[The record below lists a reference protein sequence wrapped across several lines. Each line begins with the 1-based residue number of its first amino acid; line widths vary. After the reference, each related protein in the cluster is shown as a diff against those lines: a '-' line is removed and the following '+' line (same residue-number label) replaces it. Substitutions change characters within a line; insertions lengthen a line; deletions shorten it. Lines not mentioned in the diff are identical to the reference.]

1 MMSYFDDFGNSRS
14 KIPYDDIPINR
25 NERDSRGSGR
35 FRNGSGI
42 SRLSTIII
50 SFMVVL
56 NLILSVVCI
65 YFINNKKH
73 RTIYNNI
80 IEVGSGGSEVSSAIK
95 TSAFLSSV
103 GVATGTST
111 CKNEHDFYNNMD
123 SRGSGVIYQVKRNST
138 DPESSSY
145 NKGTI
150 YFVTCYHVV
159 SGYVNL
165 SRDSVW
171 VMLPTSLTPM
181 PVKVLAYS
189 AHYDLAVL
197 EYTSNDIEGD
207 LAGSTPVKVFDSV
220 YTSFGEKVF
229 AIGNPLSSGISITEG
244 LVSQVNTEIKV
255 GTNSFFSRTLQISA
269 EINPGNSGGGLFNAR
284 GQFLGI
290 VNAKRHST
298 TSEDMTITVVGMGY
312 AIPSSIVSGVADKL
326 IAGYSKPRRV
336 SLGVEFAHD
345 GARGINSY
353 QYNGEYRQIEKYT
366 VVVDSVQSGSAAYL
380 KLKAGDEIESIEF
393 YLEGSDEMI
402 RVPMFNKYVFNDY
415 SFRIKERSVI
425 RVYLVDGKEVSTTYK
440 EITLGASITDFD

>member
-1 MMSYFDDFGNSRS
+1 MSYFDDFGNSRS
-14 KIPYDDIPINR
+14 KIPYDDIPISR
-25 NERDSRGSGR
+25 NERSSRGSGR
-35 FRNGSGI
+35 FGNGSRAGG
-42 SRLSTIII
+42 RFSTIII

-56 NLILSVVCI
+56 NLVLSVVCI
-65 YFINNKKH
+65 YFIKNTKN

-80 IEVGSGGSEVSSAIK
+80 IEVGAGGSEVSSAIK

-103 GVATGTST
+103 GVAAGTGS
-111 CKNEHDFYNNMD
+111 CRNEYEFYNNMD
-123 SRGSGVIYQVKRNST
+123 SRGSGVIYKVERNSN
-138 DPESSSY
+138 DSSSSSY

-171 VMLPTSLTPM
+171 VMLPTSLTPLA
-181 PVKVLAYS
+181 VDVLAYS

-197 EYTSNDIEGD
+197 KYSSNDIEGD
-207 LAGSTPVKVFDSV
+207 LAGSAPVKVFDSV

-255 GTNSFFSRTLQISA
+255 GTNSFFTRTLQISA
-269 EINPGNSGGGLFNAR
+269 EINPGNSGGGLFNAK

-312 AIPSSIVSGVADKL
+312 AIPSSIVCGVADKL

-336 SLGVEFAHD
+336 ALGVEFVHD

-353 QYNGEYRQIEKYT
+353 EYDGEYRQIEKYS
-366 VVVDSVQSGSAAYL
+366 VIVDSVQSGSVAYG
-380 KLKAGDEIESIEF
+380 KLKVGDEIESIEF

-402 RVPMFNKYVFNDY
+402 RVPMFNRFVFNDY
-415 SFRIKERSVI
+415 SFRIKERSEI

-440 EITLGASITDFD
+440 TITLGASITDFD